1 MCLCV
6 CGTNLLDC
14 WPLTSGAIVA
24 LTAAFPPGLGQ
35 DLVMVN
41 SNLDAL
47 SFFLSF
53 FVCFCAAA
61 TCVVGVFVVLHIG
74 VASTQSQGWAFLCC
88 LITSSAVFFPPYK
101 VF

>member
-47 SFFLSF
+47 SFFFL
-53 FVCFCAAA
+53 
-61 TCVVGVFVVLHIG
+61 
-74 VASTQSQGWAFLCC
+74 FLCVSVLLPRVWLGC
-88 LITSSAVFFPPYK
+88 LWWST
-101 VF
+101 

>member
-14 WPLTSGAIVA
+14 RPLTSGAIVA

-47 SFFLSF
+47 SFFFSF
-53 FVCFCAAA
+53 LCFCAAA
-61 TCVVGVFVVLHIG
+61 TCVVWVFVVLRIG
-74 VASTQSQGWAFLCC
+74 VASTQSQGWAFMCC
-88 LITSSAVFFPPYK
+88 LITFAAVFFSPYK